1 MALAG
6 SAAVLMLRAVRLGL
20 LPGSLIY
27 PAEPIRLIQL
37 TQTPDHENGRAFSYL
52 YARKGLRR
60 IGPRGPRS
68 LFQPASTPL
77 RQ

>member
-6 SAAVLMLRAVRLGL
+6 GAAVLMLRAVRLGL
-20 LPGSLIY
+20 LPRSLIF

-60 IGPRGPRS
+60 IGLREPRF
-68 LFQPASTPL
+68 LFQPTSTTL
-77 RQ
+77 RP